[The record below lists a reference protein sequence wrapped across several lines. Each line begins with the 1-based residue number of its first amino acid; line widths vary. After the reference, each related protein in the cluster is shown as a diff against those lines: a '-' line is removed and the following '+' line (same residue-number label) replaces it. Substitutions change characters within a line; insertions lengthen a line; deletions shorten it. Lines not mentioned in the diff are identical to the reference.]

1 MVGRK
6 NFPPWLKRK
15 IPRGGHAG
23 RVRNHHA
30 DHRLSTVCQNALCP
44 NLGECFGAQTAT
56 FLIMGSVCTRNCRF
70 CAIAGGTPE
79 SLDPDEPR
87 RVAEAARRLEL
98 KHVVVT
104 SVTRDDLPD
113 GGASHFVATVMEIRA
128 ACRAT
133 VEILTPDF
141 RGIKNDILVAADC
154 EPEIFNHNVETVPRL
169 YESVR
174 PMADYRRSLDL
185 LKLVKKHYPDILIK
199 SGFMVGLG
207 ETAGEVE
214 SLLAELRKSGCDI
227 VTIGQYLQPGPAH
240 LPVERYVHPD
250 EFEAYRKLAKNIGF
264 LAVASGP
271 YVRSSYNA
279 RKIFEAIREPLHP

>member
-1 MVGRK
+1 VVGRK
-6 NFPPWLKRK
+6 NFPPWLKRR

-23 RVRNHHA
+23 RVRKLLA
-30 DHRLSTVCQNALCP
+30 DLRLSTVCKILLSP

-56 FLIMGSVCTRNCRF
+56 FLIMGRVCTRNCRF

-79 SLDPDEPR
+79 PFDPDEPR
-87 RVAEAARRLEL
+87 RVAEAAHRLEL

-113 GGASHFVATVMEIRA
+113 GGVSHFVATVMEIRA
-128 ACRAT
+128 TCRAT

-141 RGIKNDILVAADC
+141 RGIENDILAAADC

-185 LKLVKKHYPDILIK
+185 LRIVKNHSPEILTK
-199 SGFMVGLG
+199 SGLMVGLG

-214 SLLAELRKSGCDI
+214 SLLRDLRAAGCDI
-227 VTIGQYLQPGPAH
+227 VTIGQYLQPSPAH
-240 LPVERYVHPD
+240 LPVEHYVHPD
-250 EFEAYRKLAKNIGF
+250 EFEAYRKLAEGMGF
-264 LAVASGP
+264 LGVASGP

-279 RKIFEAIREPLHP
+279 RKIFEAIREPRHP